1 MLVHGPGAKAGE
13 CEEGNSV
20 QDEGSKQ
27 ASQDHKPEPDHDEH
41 LQGERYIEKLKIWDV
56 TV

>member
-41 LQGERYIEKLKIWDV
+41 LQGERYIEKLKI
-56 TV
+56 